1 MTLSTLCIF
10 VAIVFERFAWYLF
23 LGELEEW
30 RGPQAVGD
38 LMAMAYHTQ
47 LSRLRQQADR
57 ARCG

>member
-38 LMAMAYHTQ
+38 LMAMA
-47 LSRLRQQADR
+47 
-57 ARCG
+57 